1 MTGRFIFSVVVL
13 TIGAAAI
20 AIGVVMPLLGPAG
33 GPYGKGGPES
43 TTLSGY
49 YLAPGLM
56 LAGTVGILVGS
67 SGIAWS
73 RPSWRRLALAS
84 VVCGALALLLV
95 GPVPWIP
102 WWPAVAAGYAGIW
115 LGGLLGLVATG
126 AAVGAFTRPMR
137 AKAFETAMA
146 VMGLVTGIPSS
157 LFAGWILLLILGGGI
172 GE

>member
-1 MTGRFIFSVVVL
+1 MTGRFTSSVVVL
-13 TIGAAAI
+13 ILGAAAL
-20 AIGVVMPLLGPAG
+20 AIGLVMPLLGSPG

-49 YLAPGLM
+49 YLASGLM
-56 LAGTVGILVGS
+56 FAGLVGILVGS

-73 RPSWRRLALAS
+73 QPSWRSLGLAS
-84 VVCGALALLLV
+84 VVCGVLALLIV

-126 AAVGAFTRPMR
+126 AAVGAFTHPMR

-146 VMGLVTGIPSS
+146 VLGLVTGIPSS